1 MRPNTLAPV
10 CAGETRASMR
20 PATRLSHARGPSST
34 RPIQPGGC
42 EQCHVNPRCIVS
54 IGAPCRTYAPAAR
67 DTNCTGRIPRQFVSS
82 VSCPSS
88 IIQSCRPPVSHGL
101 TSVVLGNARTHST
114 HEQKGAI
121 SLSEPR
127 RRPRAGPGPYWHGT
141 DTVTDVDQTITN
153 GALIGVTV
161 TAVILSEP
169 LLESP

>member
-114 HEQKGAI
+114 HEQKPEGAI
-121 SLSEPR
+121 SLSEPLFKFKLARDR
-127 RRPRAGPGPYWHGT
+127 RHVGDHIVIRSRTWTRPGPS
-141 DTVTDVDQTITN
+141 QM
-153 GALIGVTV
+153 
-161 TAVILSEP
+161 EP
-169 LLESP
+169 LLESLAP

>member
-121 SLSEPR
+121 SLSEP
-127 RRPRAGPGPYWHGT
+127 PGGGPGPAR
-141 DTVTDVDQTITN
+141 
-153 GALIGVTV
+153 ALIGTGPIRSR
-161 TAVILSEP
+161 TWTRPSQMEP

>member
-121 SLSEPR
+121 SLSEPG
-127 RRPRAGPGPYWHGT
+127 RPAAAPGRPGPLLARDRYGHGRGPDHHKWSPYWSHRDG
-141 DTVTDVDQTITN
+141 
-153 GALIGVTV
+153 GYSLA
-161 TAVILSEP
+161 P
-169 LLESP
+169 